1 MPPCSD
7 CTTQLWYITPQCG
20 TCNLRAPI
28 ARINESSA
36 RVTISGREVP
46 RPLRLGSAYMGVYLG
61 TAALSPC
68 SGKGWHGRH
77 DQRRAWPGALAARAA
92 PDARRATWQKRPRR
106 EDAWRTPSARE
117 GSCCRAGS
125 QAPGPPA
132 PPAAAGQVIGPD
144 SRGRQIRRSSPL
156 GVTLSNGVSGI
167 HGASCALMAGERLHE
182 PVHENDKMD
191 RR

>member
-68 SGKGWHGRH
+68 SGKGWHG
-77 DQRRAWPGALAARAA
+77 
-92 PDARRATWQKRPRR
+92 
-106 EDAWRTPSARE
+106 
-117 GSCCRAGS
+117 
-125 QAPGPPA
+125 
-132 PPAAAGQVIGPD
+132 GPD
-144 SRGRQIRRSSPL
+144 GKRVRRKVSGKSRAPMVRRRSTKQKL
-156 GVTLSNGVSGI
+156 
-167 HGASCALMAGERLHE
+167 
-182 PVHENDKMD
+182 D
-191 RR
+191 